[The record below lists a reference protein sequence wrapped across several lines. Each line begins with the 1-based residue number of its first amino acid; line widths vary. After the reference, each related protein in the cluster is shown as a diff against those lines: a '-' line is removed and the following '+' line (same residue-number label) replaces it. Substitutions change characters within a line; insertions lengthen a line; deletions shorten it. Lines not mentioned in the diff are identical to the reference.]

1 MTILKKKM
9 LNTHKYDE
17 ALQFTSIK
25 QNMSVNHSI
34 WAIFDFERNH
44 IGNCLLIANNS
55 IKLP

>member
-1 MTILKKKM
+1 M
-9 LNTHKYDE
+9 LNTHNYDE

-44 IGNCLLIANNS
+44 IGNCLLTANNS

>member
-1 MTILKKKM
+1 M
-9 LNTHKYDE
+9 LNTHNYDE

-34 WAIFDFERNH
+34 WAIFDFERNY
-44 IGNCLLIANNS
+44 IGNCLLTANNS